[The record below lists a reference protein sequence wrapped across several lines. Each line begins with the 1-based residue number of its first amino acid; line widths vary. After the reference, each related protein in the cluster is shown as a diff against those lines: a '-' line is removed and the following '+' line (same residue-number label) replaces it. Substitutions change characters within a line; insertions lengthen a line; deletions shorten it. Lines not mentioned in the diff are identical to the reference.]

1 MSGGFIDLFV
11 STPLFYSPP
20 SSMDTHLWITLYEYV
35 YVGTR
40 PPGSVSVCIHLKP
53 YIMLYK
59 HRELVFQRGPS
70 REGMREAKRRAV
82 VRYASRNRGNARGPT
97 RLTNPLC
104 LFSTIHSSPFSLILH
119 FRSKP
124 SSSSLEDISFFRVLR
139 SVSSP
144 LLLSDLFFFFWERGC
159 LLFVQLF
166 TVTKISLFVRKSS
179 GIDWILEILF
189 KIYDVWRLRYLY
201 GVVNKIKRV
210 RKIK

>member
-1 MSGGFIDLFV
+1 MVSDLENCSIGFSSIFRRRNVCSFMSEGFVDLFV

-82 VRYASRNRGNARGPT
+82 VRYASRNRGNARGPM

-144 LLLSDLFFFFWERGC
+144 LLLSDLFFFFEREVA
-159 LLFVQLF
+159 F
-166 TVTKISLFVRKSS
+166 SS
-179 GIDWILEILF
+179 F
-189 KIYDVWRLRYLY
+189 NFSR
-201 GVVNKIKRV
+201 
-210 RKIK
+210 

>member
-1 MSGGFIDLFV
+1 M
-11 STPLFYSPP
+11 
-20 SSMDTHLWITLYEYV
+20 
-35 YVGTR
+35 GTR

-144 LLLSDLFFFFWERGC
+144 LLLSDLFFFFLRERGC

-179 GIDWILEILF
+179 GIVIDWILEILF
-189 KIYDVWRLRYLY
+189 KIYDV
-201 GVVNKIKRV
+201 
-210 RKIK
+210 